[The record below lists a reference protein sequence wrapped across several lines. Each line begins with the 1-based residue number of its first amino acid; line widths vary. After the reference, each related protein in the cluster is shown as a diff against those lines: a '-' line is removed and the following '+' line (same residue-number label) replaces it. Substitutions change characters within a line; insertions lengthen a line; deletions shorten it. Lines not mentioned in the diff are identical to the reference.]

1 MYLSKR
7 HNGSYYLAGVCVV
20 IVTLL
25 LTSTK
30 VSQVT
35 TCLNHNVVRSIAMS
49 AGVELLLDGD
59 LICLN
64 VYKYSSFVA
73 LNAKSVGLYPG
84 DSQDDAEGEFF
95 LDDVAVEGPAAQSR
109 FII

>member
-1 MYLSKR
+1 MVIVTLLLTLTKVSQVTTCLNRNVVRSIALLLSVIS
-7 HNGSYYLAGVCVV
+7 GGCVV

-84 DSQDDAEGEFF
+84 DS
-95 LDDVAVEGPAAQSR
+95 
-109 FII
+109 